1 MRHSLTAFAIA
12 IFSRVSVKGQE
23 RSPVNFNSGWRLVVG
38 DPAFASKP
46 DYDDSAWKPITLPHA
61 WKA

>member
-38 DPAFASKP
+38 DPAVASKP
-46 DYDDSAWKPITLPHA
+46 DYDDSA
-61 WKA
+61 